1 MVAPVHVP
9 SSKDR
14 PVTQILPAML
24 AGRAVQLVPQLR
36 VTEYLIEGLL
46 PRNDVA
52 EKDSLTTV
60 TVSAVVV
67 VGAFVVVGAA
77 VVVGAVDVVVV
88 NAMPTVTSPV
98 CTNDPIPK

>member
-60 TVSAVVV
+60 TVGAVVV
-67 VGAFVVVGAA
+67 VGAF

>member
-1 MVAPVHVP
+1 MPVPPMVAPVHVP

-14 PVTQILPAML
+14 PVTQILPGML
-24 AGRAVQLVPQLR
+24 SGRAVQLVPQLR

-67 VGAFVVVGAA
+67 VGAA